1 MAQGEKPEKFS
12 GADFKR
18 CQQKMLFYLT
28 TLSLARFL
36 KEDPPTIPVN
46 KVDPKKR
53 ATLDAWNQSD
63 FLCMNYI
70 LKRLENALYNVYFQV
85 KILGNAQEEVQSRG
99 CFPEEV
105 HSGTVPGLQDECK
118 NHKYY
123 CTRFVQRDESE
134 RVFPSCC
141 HYQENP
147 YFVEGLQKMLKAQKK
162 EDGIGRLDRKTKDR

>member
-1 MAQGEKPEKFS
+1 MAQGEKQEKFS

-36 KEDPPTIPVN
+36 KEDPPAIPVN

-70 LKRLENALYNVYFQV
+70 FKRLENALYNVYFQV
-85 KILGNAQEEVQSRG
+85 KILGNAQEKVQSRG
-99 CFPEEV
+99 CLPEEV
-105 HSGTVPGLQDECK
+105 HSGTVLGLQDDK
-118 NHKYY
+118 IKSIVSQ
-123 CTRFVQRDESE
+123 VQELQVLLHEIRA
-134 RVFPSCC
+134 
-141 HYQENP
+141 
-147 YFVEGLQKMLKAQKK
+147 EG
-162 EDGIGRLDRKTKDR
+162 